1 MNGKL
6 FFFEIIIIFI
16 IQKIYLK
23 ELFYKWKKQVFS
35 LFFDMLLPNLL
46 ICTCIIF
53 FPPMYSKWKKIW
65 RWLDLSIAYF
75 YFNLWITSYQIIKQV
90 ETSCVLYT
98 KWWKL
103 SHGIICNNTTIYLV
117 WYKNKKHWLSGSHL
131 DYLNLL
137 E

>member
-53 FPPMYSKWKKIW
+53 FPPMYSEKKIW

-75 YFNLWITSYQIIKQV
+75 YFILWITSYQIIKQV